1 MARTTELEAVN
12 EILMMAGIT
21 EVPDIS
27 ASTLSNVDEANQ
39 ALNMLRRKSREIQSS
54 GLHCNFEERVSIAP
68 TAPYDEIL
76 VPDDALQID
85 ISGSRYPDVC
95 FRDGRLYNLTEHT
108 YIGFS
113 EGVEVDITY
122 QLDYE
127 ELPEHVRRRINI
139 EAGREFVLRYLRDA
153 ELYQFLGKEEQ
164 EAKVAF
170 FNGEADSSDYNMLD
184 SWPSN
189 RFLNRSPQLSYRW

>member
-39 ALNMLRRKSREIQSS
+39 ALNVLRRKSREIQSS
-54 GLHCNFEERVSIAP
+54 GLHCNTEYRVTLSP
-68 TAPYDEIL
+68 NGSNEID
-76 VPDDALQID
+76 VPSDALKID
-85 ISGSRYPDVC
+85 ISHDRYPDVC
-95 FRDGRLYNLTEHT
+95 FRADKLYNLTDHSFT
-108 YIGFS
+108 TFTAD
-113 EGVEVDITY
+113 VEVDVTY
-122 QLDYE
+122 ELDYE
-127 ELPEHVRRRINI
+127 DLPEHVRRRVNI
-139 EAGREFVLRYLRDA
+139 EAGREFVLRYLRDS

-170 FNGEADSSDYNMLD
+170 FNAEAETSDFNMLD
-184 SWPSN
+184 GWPSRN
-189 RFLNRSPQLSYRW
+189 FLDRSPQLSYRW